1 MLLRTSMK
9 GLWMAFEDRRTLI
22 SAARS
27 AFMAARFLSGG
38 SAVDSTYFLPTD
50 FRTGISSGVR
60 VPGPIVIWPHGTPLC
75 GIAGT
80 NLTRTLP
87 EVVIQIRRR

>member
-27 AFMAARFLSGG
+27 AFMAARFLSG
-38 SAVDSTYFLPTD
+38 SATDRTYFPQTD
-50 FRTGISSGVR
+50 FRARMSSGVR
-60 VPGPIVIWPHGTPLC
+60 VPGPIVIWPHGTPIC

-80 NLTRTLP
+80 NLTRALP
-87 EVVIQIRRR
+87 EVVIEIPRR